1 MVIVTGVD
9 QVGGR
14 VDDCDPYLHYFG
26 LVPAGPEGVVE
37 CHAKTSKAKDLSKFS
52 KWGVRVNPGMC
63 SGNIIVLGWHVL

>member
-37 CHAKTSKAKDLSKFS
+37 CHAKTSMQKISPSFPN
-52 KWGVRVNPGMC
+52 GG
-63 SGNIIVLGWHVL
+63 